1 MHSLARARQLCLMH
15 VAHPSRYRAPEKR
28 SPNDFDL
35 GLTGY
40 APVDNKPMYG
50 TLIVVPLQNSLSLP
64 AKLSNMEAGVTIAM
78 GYRHLTPAPAL
89 VVQII
94 LGYGPT
100 GPWSELP
107 SGGALGR
114 MMENRIR

>member
-1 MHSLARARQLCLMH
+1 MH

-28 SPNDFDL
+28 SPNDFDIAI
-35 GLTGY
+35 TGY
-40 APVDNKPMYG
+40 APVDNKPMDG
-50 TLIVVPLQNSLSLP
+50 TLIVAPLKNSLSLP
-64 AKLSNMEAGVTIAM
+64 AKLLNREAAVTFAM